1 MLRLFFAVSICAV
14 LAPTCAAQTT
24 VSGSSMVMKST
35 GGGSGTW
42 TIDRNGYVGTYV
54 NVTSP
59 GNVTVRVNA
68 SGTASGGINPHMNIV
83 LADTKA
89 GFDVVPGI
97 NPYEHTFNL
106 PVGTYFLRTE
116 FSNDQDV
123 STRALAV
130 QDVTVSGATV
140 SNISSNANALAA
152 ADSYVQ
158 NFRKG
163 TVKVGLSGLAPGSTV
178 SVSLKRHAFSFGTAV
193 PGFSSTDV
201 NNYLGSNGT
210 TKQNNYQSRLNQ
222 NFNALVPENIGKW
235 AYNEAGRD
243 TVTMNGV
250 DQILNYAQSHNM
262 RARMHN
268 MIWGDNGTLAAP
280 GNGQQP
286 SWVLNNS
293 SNGLLDLA
301 YLGNATAKTDLR
313 DEISERIDYY
323 VGTGTAADRAHKY
336 YELDV
341 YNESYHTGSDPNLPD
356 GNPATEADLRHNYW
370 NVYQAAGVADI
381 YREAR
386 DTITASGAKA
396 KVFVNEYGSIGGSD
410 YAPWYMNHIE
420 QIRQAGI
427 VAGYGDVVGGIGIQH
442 YPGGSQNAGN
452 IMRTLQNLSVQGLPL
467 SLTEFGVTSGVS
479 ESTAATILGDIL
491 RLAFGTSDAT
501 GFFMWGFH
509 QESGSGATTLFAP
522 AAALY
527 TVNTSNF
534 NAWTL
539 TPAGQKWQDQLG
551 IQDWDGNANNGWT
564 TQLSTVVAADGTI
577 SFDGFWGDYQL
588 TINSQ
593 TYNLSLSKGQNL
605 YSLVIKPGDYN
616 ADGVVDSSDYVIWR
630 RALDSGDLRADGNG
644 NGVIDPGDYDVW
656 RLNFG
661 VTYSSGSG
669 LGASVPEP
677 SAALL
682 MLMGGFISAVIR
694 VRSR

>member
-1 MLRLFFAVSICAV
+1 MSFLLRLLCVTCTCTAVARES
-14 LAPTCAAQTT
+14 AAQTT
-24 VSGSSMVMKST
+24 IAGSSLAMKST
-35 GGGSGTW
+35 GSGAGSW

-89 GFDVVPGI
+89 GFDVVAGV
-97 NPYEHTFNL
+97 NAYEQTFNL

-116 FSNDQDV
+116 FNNDLDV
-123 STRALAV
+123 SGRALTV
-130 QDVTVSGATV
+130 QDLTVTGATV
-140 SNISSNANALAA
+140 LTSSTSSNALAA
-152 ADSYVQ
+152 ADTYVQ

-163 TVKVGLSGLAPGSTV
+163 AVKVGLSGVAPGSTV
-178 SVSLKRHAFSFGTAV
+178 IVNLKRHAFSFGTAV

-210 TKQNNYQSRLNQ
+210 TKQNSYQSRLNL
-222 NFNALVPENIGKW
+222 NFNAVVPENIGKW
-235 AYNEAGRD
+235 AYNESTRD
-243 TVTMNGV
+243 SATMSGI
-250 DQILNYAQSHNM
+250 DQILNYAQSHSM

-268 MIWGDNGTLAAP
+268 LIWGDNGMNGT

-286 SWVLNNS
+286 SWVLHPDS
-293 SNGLLDLA
+293 ATGLLDKA
-301 YLGNATAKTDLR
+301 YLGTDPNAANDLR
-313 DEISERIDYY
+313 SEISERIDYY
-323 VGTGTAADRAHKY
+323 VGTGTASDRARKY
-336 YELDV
+336 SEIDV
-341 YNESYHTGSDPNLPD
+341 YNESYHTGADPSL
-356 GNPATEADLRHNYW
+356 AEILKHNYW
-370 NVYQAAGVADI
+370 NVYQANGVSDI
-381 YREAR
+381 YREVR
-386 DTITASGAKA
+386 DTIAASGGTT

-427 VAGYGDVVGGIGIQH
+427 AANYGEVLGGIGIQH

-452 IMRTLQNLSVQGLPL
+452 IMRTIQNLSVQGLPL

-479 ESTAATILGDIL
+479 QSTAATILGDIL
-491 RLAFGTSDAT
+491 RVAFGTADAT

-509 QESGSGATTLFAP
+509 QESGSGATGLFAP

-539 TPAGQKWQDQLG
+539 TPAGEKWQDQLG
-551 IQDWDGNANNGWT
+551 IQDFDGNLNNGWT
-564 TQLSTVVAADGTI
+564 TQLSATVAADGSI
-577 SFDGFWGDYQL
+577 SFNGFWGDYQL
-588 TINSQ
+588 NINGQ
-593 TYNLSLSKGQNL
+593 NYNLTLSKGNST
-605 YSLVIKPGDYN
+605 YSLVIKPGDYDAN
-616 ADGVVDSSDYVIWR
+616 GVVDASDYVIWR

-644 NGVIDPGDYDVW
+644 NSVIDPGDYDVW

-661 VTYSSGSG
+661 KVYGSGSG
-669 LGASVPEP
+669 LVAGVPEP
-677 SAALL
+677 AAALL
-682 MLMGGFISAVIR
+682 ILMGGFFAAAVR
-694 VRSR
+694 VRRR